1 MKWDKKPKIRRI
13 LIISK
18 FRSWVKR
25 DLENQM
31 KELKHKLSCNYV
43 DAVYDSMLNG
53 GTEKFDK
60 IFE

>member
-1 MKWDKKPKIRRI
+1 MKWDKKPKIRRV
-13 LIISK
+13 LTISH

-25 DLENQM
+25 DFERQV

-53 GTEKFDK
+53 GSEKLDK